1 MTVKEYLSKLK
12 KLTKKIQKEKG
23 KLKQLQ
29 DTTQLVGGQG
39 QGEKVQSSPTLN
51 AQYADMVEAIVELET
66 KIAKLVKEQST
77 YTEVIKSLSNPK
89 HVKVL
94 MLCHAEGLKLY
105 EAADIMA
112 YSYDHIRH
120 LHTQAIKALSHNL
133 NAT

>member
-1 MTVKEYLSKLK
+1 MTVKDYLSKLR
-12 KLTKKIQKEKG
+12 KLTKEIQKKKR

-39 QGEKVQSSPTLN
+39 QGEKVQSSPNLN
-51 AQYADMVEAIVELET
+51 AQYADTVEAIVELET

-77 YTEVIKSLSNPK
+77 YTAVIKSLSNPR

-120 LHTQAIKALSHNL
+120 LHTQALKALSHNL
-133 NAT
+133 SAI

>member
-12 KLTKKIQKEKG
+12 ELAKKIQKEKA

-51 AQYADMVEAIVELET
+51 AQYADTVEAIVELET
-66 KIAKLVKEQST
+66 KIAKLVKEQSA
-77 YTEVIKSLSNPK
+77 YTADIKSLSNPK

-112 YSYDHIRH
+112 YSYDHLRH

>member
-12 KLTKKIQKEKG
+12 DLAKKIQKEKA

-39 QGEKVQSSPTLN
+39 QGEKVQSSPALN
-51 AQYADMVEAIVELET
+51 AQYADTIEAIVELEA

-77 YTEVIKSLSNPK
+77 YTKVIKSLSNAK

-105 EAADIMA
+105 EVAERMS
-112 YSYDHIRH
+112 YSYDHLRR
-120 LHTQAIKALSHNL
+120 LHGQALKALSQQL
-133 NAT
+133 S

>member
-39 QGEKVQSSPTLN
+39 QGEKVQSSPNLN
-51 AQYADMVEAIVELET
+51 AQYADTVEAIVELES
-66 KIAKLVKEQST
+66 KIAKLVKEQSA
-77 YTEVIKSLSNPK
+77 YTADIKSLSNPK

-105 EAADIMA
+105 EIADIMS
-112 YSYDHIRH
+112 YSYDHLRR
-120 LHTQAIKALSHNL
+120 LHRQAIKALSQRL
-133 NAT
+133 S

>member
-39 QGEKVQSSPTLN
+39 QGEKVQSSPALN
-51 AQYADMVEAIVELET
+51 AQYADTVEAIVELEA

-77 YTEVIKSLSNPK
+77 YTADIKSLGNPK

-105 EAADIMA
+105 EVADIMS
-112 YSYDHIRH
+112 YSYDHLRR
-120 LHTQAIKALSHNL
+120 LHGQALKALSQQL
-133 NAT
+133 S

>member
-12 KLTKKIQKEKG
+12 KLTKKIQKEKS

-29 DTTQLVGGQG
+29 DVTQLVGGQG
-39 QGEKVQSSPTLN
+39 QGEKVQSSPALN
-51 AQYADMVEAIVELET
+51 AQYVDMVEAIVELEA

-77 YTEVIKSLSNPK
+77 YTADIKSLGNPK

-105 EAADIMA
+105 EVADIMS
-112 YSYDHIRH
+112 YSYDHLRR
-120 LHTQAIKALSHNL
+120 LHGQALKALSQRL
-133 NAT
+133 S